1 MAKLLYVTCNLKP
14 VEHSRSLSVG
24 KEFLDEYLRQ
34 NPDDEVHL
42 LDLYRDNIQRVD
54 ADVLSGWGKLRS
66 GSSFASLTTD
76 EQRKIGRIWKH
87 ADQFIAADKYLF
99 VTPMYNLGFPAELK
113 MYIDAVCVVG
123 KTFTYTPT
131 GPVGVLKNQG
141 RKCLHIHSSGGF
153 HHGKKEDHSVPYLRS
168 IMNFMGVD
176 DFEAIV
182 VEGVDAVPERA
193 EEFKNVAI
201 EKALDVASRF

>member
-34 NPDDEVHL
+34 NPDDEVHV
-42 LDLYRDNIQRVD
+42 LDLYRDNIQRID
-54 ADVLSGWGKLRS
+54 ADVLSGWGRMLK
-66 GSSFASLTTD
+66 GESFASLTID
-76 EQRKIGRIWKH
+76 EQRKVGRIWKH
-87 ADQFIAADKYLF
+87 ADQFIAADKYVF

-123 KTFTYTPT
+123 KTFVYTAT
-131 GPVGVLKNQG
+131 GPVGLLKDQG

-153 HHGKKEDHSVPYLRS
+153 HFGKKEDHSVPYLKS
-168 IMNFMGVD
+168 IMGFMGID

-182 VEGVDAVPERA
+182 VEGVDAIPDRAETFKVAAAERA
-193 EEFKNVAI
+193 RQVAI
-201 EKALDVASRF
+201 QF